1 MNNVFDS
8 TNVDLYHLLG
18 LHPGES
24 NQVVIKKNFSD
35 LIKIFHSD
43 RGGDARFHQQIVEAY
58 RILSDQSKKFIYDNF
73 GLFGVYAI
81 KDDYELL
88 QIFSDVVSS
97 THLTQKEIEVIKDYV
112 KIKIYSKLYENYTNS
127 QQSHFSSAD
136 ISSSMSTGLLDY
148 YYKSSFEENKNN
160 PLILGRKLTWNKI
173 SLDNSFSI
181 YESEDNNK
189 ELSVNLNCSTDPK
202 NHESDISYGLDLSHK
217 IFLPYNLTLFEQN
230 FLDNQIS
237 IERSHS
243 NTHSDLNIK
252 NSLTIYNFLKL
263 PVNLG
268 IRPNYSLFENVL
280 NAFEI
285 SLDYGI
291 SNNLSSNLKVDPI
304 HKTCDINLNFKRKK
318 EKIITFLN
326 LGQDRFTLGAF
337 YFRNLSSK
345 FSKSNSV
352 FLKQNGLICT
362 NESIV
367 HFKYMALKFTS
378 NMNISKSEN
387 KFKLNSSLGLAI
399 QLGTFKVQLPIVI
412 SSENN
417 LLSHSLILLSSLLG
431 NIFLSF
437 RKHLSKKKASEHV
450 KILNKLNRQKHLE
463 FTSRNLPAYYNKN
476 QSEKS
481 SSGLIINLGFLGEY
495 TKMLNIYK
503 SLQLFGTYIN
513 DDNTIFDVKVPLTL
527 LMVNS
532 RIYIPLH
539 FFEIEGLYIPDFEH
553 KENLALVI
561 MYTFNNS
568 KYTVILKNDR
578 SPFNL
583 P

>member
-18 LHPGES
+18 LHPGEN
-24 NQVVIKKNFSD
+24 NQAVIKKNFSD

-58 RILSDQSKKFIYDNF
+58 RILSDPSKKFIYDNF

-81 KDDYELL
+81 KEDYELL
-88 QIFSDVVSS
+88 QIFSDVISS

-112 KIKIYSKLYENYTNS
+112 KNKIYTKLYENYTNS

-148 YYKSSFEENKNN
+148 FYKSSFEENKKN
-160 PLILGRKLTWNKI
+160 PVILGRKLSWNKI
-173 SLDNSFSI
+173 SLDNGFSI

-202 NHESDISYGLDLSHK
+202 NHEAEISYGLDFSHK
-217 IFLPYNLTLFEQN
+217 IFLPYNITLFEQN
-230 FLDNQIS
+230 FLDNHIS

-243 NTHSDLNIK
+243 NSHSDLNFK
-252 NSLTIYNFLKL
+252 NSMTIYNFLKL

-268 IRPNYSLFENVL
+268 ITPNYSLFEKVL
-280 NAFEI
+280 SGLEL

-291 SNNLSSNLKVDPI
+291 SNNLSTNLKVDPI
-304 HKTCDINLNFKRKK
+304 HKTYDINLNLKRKK

-326 LGQDRFTLGAF
+326 LGKDRFTLGAF

-352 FLKQNGLICT
+352 FLKQNGLFCT

-367 HFKYMALKFTS
+367 HFKHMALKFTS
-378 NMNISKSEN
+378 NMNITKSEN
-387 KFKLNSSLGLAI
+387 KFKLNSSLVLAL
-399 QLGTFKVQLPIVI
+399 QLGTFKIQFPIVI

-450 KILNKLNRQKHLE
+450 KILNKLNKQKHTE
-463 FTSRNLPAYYNKN
+463 FAGKNLQAYYNKN
-476 QSEKS
+476 QTEKS
-481 SSGLIINLGFLGEY
+481 INGLIINSAFLGEY

-503 SLQLFGTYIN
+503 SLQLFGIYVN
-513 DDNTIFDVKVPLTL
+513 DDDTIFDVKIPLTL
-527 LMVNS
+527 HMVNS
-532 RIYIPLH
+532 RIDIPIH

-553 KENLALVI
+553 RENLAMVI
-561 MYTFNNS
+561 MYTYNHL
-568 KYTVILKNDR
+568 KYTIILKNDR
-578 SPFNL
+578 SPFSL